1 MPSNVE
7 KFLFDYKHSRFIEC
21 DRALAKEAS
30 KRMGSAYVATKKNL
44 MNAKIS
50 LAYITSVLED
60 SKTNY
65 WLAAGS
71 LLGNIIFY
79 LDFDLIIRALSNR
92 MV

>member
-21 DRALAKEAS
+21 DRTLAKEAS
-30 KRMGSAYVATKKNL
+30 KIMGSAYVATKKNL
-44 MNAKIS
+44 INAKVS
-50 LAYITSVLED
+50 LVYITSVLED

-71 LLGNIIFY
+71 LLGNLICFF
-79 LDFDLIIRALSNR
+79 LDFDQMFRALLK
-92 MV
+92 